1 MFNIAFFFFLI
12 SSFPP
17 ILVFFLSFLFITPEC
32 QSLSDLQL
40 FFRFLSILQH
50 WKNLSAATES
60 IVLTSTNDITMQ
72 IHDLSK
78 ERHRPLKLLYFFFCI
93 MGQEVIFGVIL
104 RETQFT
110 TNNSTENPLFKNKTK
125 LDITVSDF
133 SLYYQIL

>member
-1 MFNIAFFFFLI
+1 
-12 SSFPP
+12 
-17 ILVFFLSFLFITPEC
+17 
-32 QSLSDLQL
+32 
-40 FFRFLSILQH
+40 
-50 WKNLSAATES
+50 
-60 IVLTSTNDITMQ
+60 MQ